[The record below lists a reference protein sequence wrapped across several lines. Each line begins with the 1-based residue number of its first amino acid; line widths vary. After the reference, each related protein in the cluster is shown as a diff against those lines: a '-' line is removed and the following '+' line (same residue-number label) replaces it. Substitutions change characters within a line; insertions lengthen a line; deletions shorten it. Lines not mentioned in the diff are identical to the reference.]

1 MTDPER
7 DPEGFL
13 ERRLGA
19 APAVRAVMRYVFPDH
34 WTFQLGEIA
43 LYSFLVLV
51 GTGVYLA
58 LFFEPSLA
66 TTYYHG
72 SFAPLEGAEVT
83 HAYASTVDL
92 SYDVPAGLLI
102 RQAHHWAAL
111 IFLVAIVLHVMRIFF
126 TGAFRKPRELNWMIG
141 VTLLGLALV
150 EGFAGYSLP
159 DDLLSGMGLAIAY
172 SVLMGVPLIG
182 GDLAH
187 AVWGGQFPGS
197 LAFHSR
203 LYIGHV
209 FLLPAALATL
219 IGLHLALVVRQRH
232 TQFPGPGRTE
242 RNDVGT
248 PTWPGYALRSLSLLF
263 AVAAA
268 VFLLGGLVQINPIW
282 QWGPYDIWKGTNGAQ
297 PDWYLGWLIGAL
309 RLMPA
314 FEPHIGGA
322 TLVPNPFFGGALFP
336 SAMFLLLYAWPWIEE
351 RFVTRDLRRHE
362 LLDRP
367 RDNPF
372 RTAVGVAVLTFVVLV
387 FMFGTADRVLVT
399 VGFAYSLQLTVFRV
413 ALFVA
418 PPIAFLVTLRLC
430 RTLKATGAHPLRG
443 FSGRLVRRAEDGSLK
458 RLAVDGGD
466 PDGRA

>member
-1 MTDPER
+1 VTHPER
-7 DPEGFL
+7 DPARFL

-19 APAVRAVMRYVFPDH
+19 APALRAVMKYVFPDH

-66 TTYYHG
+66 LTHYEG
-72 SFAPLEGAEVT
+72 SFAPLRGTEVT
-83 HAYASTVDL
+83 HAYSSTVGL

-111 IFLVAIVLHVMRIFF
+111 VFLVAIVMHIVRIFF
-126 TGAFRKPRELNWMIG
+126 TGAFRKPREFNWAVG
-141 VTLLGLALV
+141 VTMLGLALI

-172 SVLMGVPLIG
+172 SVLMGVPLVG

-187 AVWGGQFPGS
+187 ALWGGQFPGAM
-197 LAFHSR
+197 AFHSR

-209 FLLPAALATL
+209 FILPAALATL
-219 IGLHLALVVRQRH
+219 IGVHMALVVRQRH

-248 PTWPGYALRSLSLLF
+248 PTWPGYALRSLALLA
-263 AVAAA
+263 AVSAA
-268 VFLLGGLVQINPIW
+268 VFLLAGLVQINPIW
-282 QWGPYDIWKGTNGAQ
+282 QWGPYEIWEGTNGAQ
-297 PDWYLGWLIGAL
+297 PDWFLGWLIGAL

-336 SAMFLLLYAWPWIEE
+336 TVMFVLLYSWPWIEQ
-351 RFVTRDLRRHE
+351 RFVTRDFGRHE

-367 RDNPF
+367 RDNPL
-372 RTAVGVAVLTFVVLV
+372 RTAIGVAVLTFVVLV
-387 FMFGTADRVLVT
+387 FMFGTADRILIT
-399 VGFAYSLQLTVFRV
+399 VGFAYSLQLTIFRV
-413 ALFVA
+413 ALFVL
-418 PPIAFLVTLRLC
+418 PPITFLIALRVC
-430 RTLKATGAHPLRG
+430 RRLRATGAHPLRG
-443 FSGRLVRRAEDGSLK
+443 FPGQVIRPGAEPGGVR
-458 RLAVDGGD
+458 
-466 PDGRA
+466 